1 VTRRTSLGWRFVAAA
16 LVGAAVVALVTAAL
30 AAPLVRS
37 VARDQ
42 ARTELVRA
50 VDSLAAAPLKTAR
63 LLVQEQRAVGPDD
76 RTYAVVPPGGEPV
89 GTAASVVTADQLAR
103 LRATGTLSATVHDD
117 GQELLVEGRTSSRRG
132 LAVIGVQPVRSVDEA
147 TTRLLR
153 RITLALVAGLAVAV
167 AVGLLF
173 ARRTTRSVR
182 DAAERA
188 HRLATGERGI
198 EPAESSI
205 SEIHEMSQ
213 ALGALDRALATS
225 EDRQRE
231 FLLSISHELRTPL
244 TALQGYAEALR
255 DGAVPPDQVA
265 EVGSTLVAETRRLD
279 RFIADLLA
287 LARLEADDFHLE
299 EATVDVGDLLRET
312 AAAWQATATASTV
325 ELVVELPDGPRSFVG
340 DPVRVRQLLDGLV
353 ENAMRATPAAGRVV
367 LRAEQDAA
375 GTSLSVADTGPGLEL
390 GDHERAFERGYLHD
404 RYAAQRSVGTGLGLS
419 IAQRLCTRM
428 GGTLTAMPGVPVG
441 TVVVVRLPARNLGA

>member
-1 VTRRTSLGWRFVAAA
+1 MTRRTSLGWRIVAAA
-16 LVGAAVVALVTAAL
+16 LAGAAVVAVVTAAL

-42 ARTELVRA
+42 ARIELVRA
-50 VDSLAAAPLKTAR
+50 VDSLAAAPLKTSR

-76 RTYAVVPPGGEPV
+76 RTYAAVPAGASPV
-89 GTAASVVTADQLAR
+89 GTAASIVTEDQLAE
-103 LRATGTLSATVHDD
+103 LRATGTLSTTLDHD

-132 LAVIGVQPVRSVDEA
+132 LAVIGVQPVRSVDQA

-167 AVGLLF
+167 AVGMLV

-198 EPAESSI
+198 DPAESRI

-225 EDRQRE
+225 EERQRE

-255 DGAVPPDQVA
+255 DGAIPPDQIA
-265 EVGSTLVAETRRLD
+265 EVGSTLTTETRRLD
-279 RFIADLLA
+279 QFIGDLLA
-287 LARLEADDFHLE
+287 LARLEADDFRLA
-299 EATVDVGDLLRET
+299 EATVDVAELLT
-312 AAAWQATATASTV
+312 QTTTAWQATANASSVT
-325 ELVVELPDGPRSFVG
+325 LTVELPDSLRPFAG
-340 DPVRVRQLLDGLV
+340 DPLRLRQLLDGLV
-353 ENAMRATPAAGRVV
+353 ENAMRATPAGGRVL
-367 LRAEQDAA
+367 LRADQDAS
-375 GTSLSVADTGPGLEL
+375 GTTLSVADTGPGLEP
-390 GDHERAFERGYLHD
+390 GDHERAFERGYLRD
-404 RYAAQRSVGTGLGLS
+404 RYAAHRSVGTGLGLS
-419 IAQRLCTRM
+419 IAQRLCARM
-428 GGTLTAMPGVPVG
+428 GGTLTASPVAPTG
-441 TVVVVRLPARNLGA
+441 TVLAVRLGTGRVP